1 MNFLI
6 KAAHILDP
14 SSPFHNTQQDIYVQ
28 DGIIQEIG
36 KNLSITNATVLKFD
50 ELYVSQG
57 WFDSSVSFGEPG
69 YEERETVEHGLKV
82 AGLSGFTH
90 VAYNTNTFPKPDSRA
105 DIAFLLE
112 QAAGFVVAL
121 HPKACITTSNNEKTL
136 APLRELAASG
146 AVSFSNHK
154 APICNANTLKLA
166 LQYCSDFDGLVESFP
181 YNSDL
186 ADGGQMHEGAVS
198 TVMGLNGI
206 PSIVEEIQL
215 KRDLGLLGYTSGKLH
230 VPTIS
235 TAQAVQL
242 IKEAKNA
249 SMDVSTSVSIHNL
262 FFTDEA
268 LKGFNP
274 NAKLLPPLREEADV
288 EALRT
293 GLVNGTIDMVTSDHQ
308 PLNSELKDIELDR
321 AAFGSLAIEHTFG
334 ALLKIFPIEDVVSFL
349 TRGKTRFGIPAKNIE
364 IGVQADLTLFTPKG
378 TKTITKE
385 SILSTSKN
393 SLYIGEALPGNVYG
407 VLAQGKALLQ
417 KV

>member
-14 SSPFHNTQQDIYVQ
+14 SSPFHNTQQDIYVK
-28 DGIIQEIG
+28 DGIIEEIG
-36 KNLSITNATVLKFD
+36 QDLSYPNATVLNYD

-112 QAAGFVVAL
+112 QAIGFAVTL
-121 HPKACITTSNNEKTL
+121 HPKACITTSSNEKTL

-146 AVSFSNHK
+146 AVAFSNHK
-154 APICNANTLKLA
+154 ASICNANTLKLA

-181 YNSDL
+181 FNSDL
-186 ADGGQMHEGAVS
+186 GDGGQMHEGAVS
-198 TVMGLNGI
+198 TVMGLSGI

-235 TAQAVQL
+235 TAQAVEL
-242 IKEAKNA
+242 LKEAKNA
-249 SMDVSTSVSIHNL
+249 AMDVSTSVSIHNL
-262 FFTDEA
+262 FFTDET

-274 NAKLLPPLREEADV
+274 NAKLLPPLREDTDV
-288 EALRT
+288 EALRA
-293 GLVNGTIDMVTSDHQ
+293 GLIDGTIDMVTSDHQ
-308 PLNSELKDIELDR
+308 PLNSELKDVELDR
-321 AAFGSLAIEHTFG
+321 AEFGSLGIEHAFG
-334 ALLKIFPIEDVVSFL
+334 VLLKIFPIEDVVSFL
-349 TRGKTRFGIPAKNIE
+349 TRGKTRFGIPSKTIE
-364 IGVQADLTLFTPKG
+364 AGAQADITLFTPKG
-378 TKTITKE
+378 TTTVTKD
-385 SILSTSKN
+385 SLLSTSKN
-393 SLYIGEALPGNVYG
+393 SLYIGEVLPGNVYG

-417 KV
+417 EV

>member
-14 SSPFHNTQQDIYVQ
+14 SSPFHNTQQDIYVK
-28 DGIIQEIG
+28 DGIIEEIG
-36 KNLSITNATVLKFD
+36 QDLSYPNATVLNYD

-112 QAAGFVVAL
+112 QAIGFAVAL
-121 HPKACITTSNNEKTL
+121 HPKACITTSSNEKTL

-146 AVSFSNHK
+146 AVAFSNHK
-154 APICNANTLKLA
+154 ASICNANTLKLA

-181 YNSDL
+181 FNSDL
-186 ADGGQMHEGAVS
+186 GDGGQMHEGAVS
-198 TVMGLNGI
+198 TVMGLSGI

-235 TAQAVQL
+235 TAQAVEL
-242 IKEAKNA
+242 LKEAKNA
-249 SMDVSTSVSIHNL
+249 AMDVSTSVSIHNL
-262 FFTDEA
+262 FFTDET

-274 NAKLLPPLREEADV
+274 NAKLLPPLREDTDV
-288 EALRT
+288 EALRA
-293 GLVNGTIDMVTSDHQ
+293 GLIDGTIDMVTSDHQ
-308 PLNSELKDIELDR
+308 PLNSELKDVELDR
-321 AAFGSLAIEHTFG
+321 AEFGSLGIEHAFG
-334 ALLKIFPIEDVVSFL
+334 VLLKIFPIEDVVSFL
-349 TRGKTRFGIPAKNIE
+349 TRGKTRFGIPSKTIE
-364 IGVQADLTLFTPKG
+364 AGAQADITLFTPKG
-378 TKTITKE
+378 TTTVTKD
-385 SILSTSKN
+385 SLLSTSKN
-393 SLYIGEALPGNVYG
+393 SLYIGEVLPGNVYG

-417 KV
+417 EV